1 MRSTKSCLK
10 TIWSSD
16 YKPCKKQVHFT
27 EDTVD
32 PYPSATSHTLV
43 NWVFV
48 QPEDMDGFDR
58 FSYEPVGPAIIRR
71 TRSVST
77 PTSSPIQPEQIS
89 TCAPLKSCLK
99 KPRSIELHAQLPKT
113 VHFNEKLEYDTNA
126 VKHAPPQQQHHSP
139 PQDSSSRESKTR
151 TEVSDRSLK
160 RANVEKQGSLAAKK
174 VRFAVDDDRSL
185 KRANLEKK
193 ESSVAKRVR
202 FAVDDNSGSD
212 TEEFSD
218 IEEHIFRIKDLVTD
232 FRVETAYK
240 RMKEQELLEWDN
252 YMYRKSLMEN
262 KIRNT
267 KTSTIK
273 KRRPSLPQQRSDGV
287 ERGVKSGLA
296 GSVPPLSTGRQ
307 VDLKTA
313 KARHPRFRV

>member
-10 TIWSSD
+10 TTWSSD
-16 YKPCKKQVHFT
+16 YKPYKKQVHFT
-27 EDTVD
+27 EDTID
-32 PYPSATSHTLV
+32 PYPSAAAHTLE

-48 QPEDMDGFDR
+48 QPEDMAGFDR

-71 TRSVST
+71 TRSVSI

-113 VHFNEKLEYDTNA
+113 VRFNEKLEYDTNA

-151 TEVSDRSLK
+151 TGLPDRSLK

-174 VRFAVDDDRSL
+174 VRFAVDD
-185 KRANLEKK
+185 
-193 ESSVAKRVR
+193 
-202 FAVDDNSGSD
+202 NSGSD

-218 IEEHIFRIKDLVTD
+218 IEEHIFRIEDLVTD

-273 KRRPSLPQQRSDGV
+273 NRRPSLPQQRSDGV
-287 ERGVKSGLA
+287 ERGVKSGQA
-296 GSVPPLSTGRQ
+296 GFVPPLSTGRQ
-307 VDLKTA
+307 VDFKTA